1 MEMKAGVERWNIFY
15 LMVSW
20 IFSLSTH
27 HSLCIYIYMYMKYIQ
42 KDGGVKIASVFV
54 TLQSLDNKYRGIT
67 TADTLP
73 QVFAHLFMQLHT
85 L

>member
-1 MEMKAGVERWNIFY
+1 
-15 LMVSW
+15 
-20 IFSLSTH
+20 
-27 HSLCIYIYMYMKYIQ
+27 MYMKYIQ

-54 TLQSLDNKYRGIT
+54 TLQSLDNKYREIT

>member
-1 MEMKAGVERWNIFY
+1 MEMKPGVERWNIFY
-15 LMVSW
+15 LMVS
-20 IFSLSTH
+20 FFFAV
-27 HSLCIYIYMYMKYIQ
+27 YIPLPVYIW
-42 KDGGVKIASVFV
+42 KDGSVKIASVFL
-54 TLQSLDNKYRGIT
+54 TPQSLDNKYSGIT